1 MLRNIHSLYVL
12 LIGPAGCGK
21 TTMSKRF
28 VKTIIDNGGIAFFLS
43 FHHLSNKYPWTLSQ
57 FLFKIPIIVHK
68 GGEPSDHAIVDDFN
82 WVVRNQDKCTLVLD
96 GLDQSPFEI
105 SNPPPSNVTMN
116 DILTPADIISLL
128 LSRKFLPG
136 IKIIVTSRP
145 HSITNLQPR
154 IQPDLTLFL
163 NDLSKKD
170 MITLIDH
177 YLDIEDSQKFLE
189 IVEQKSFRI
198 YQLIYNPL
206 FLRLFSML
214 YVEVGDSIWLY
225 TSTTAKLYIELIK
238 RLQCSS
244 NYGNEDDIYDV
255 SFKLERIAFDTTMN
269 DSVVFEQKDL
279 DRHNLTTNQVQ
290 DLVFS
295 SLTTS
300 IGENSSIVGSVLMY
314 FNHQSIQVR
323 FVQFNLICK
332 KLFILIIEI
341 LYLIIIIIY

>member
-1 MLRNIHSLYVL
+1 
-12 LIGPAGCGK
+12 
-21 TTMSKRF
+21 
-28 VKTIIDNGGIAFFLS
+28 
-43 FHHLSNKYPWTLSQ
+43 
-57 FLFKIPIIVHK
+57 
-68 GGEPSDHAIVDDFN
+68 
-82 WVVRNQDKCTLVLD
+82 
-96 GLDQSPFEI
+96 
-105 SNPPPSNVTMN
+105 
-116 DILTPADIISLL
+116 
-128 LSRKFLPG
+128 
-136 IKIIVTSRP
+136 
-145 HSITNLQPR
+145 
-154 IQPDLTLFL
+154 
-163 NDLSKKD
+163 
-170 MITLIDH
+170 
-177 YLDIEDSQKFLE
+177 
-189 IVEQKSFRI
+189 
-198 YQLIYNPL
+198 
-206 FLRLFSML
+206 ML